1 MGLFSKLKNLISK
14 KEEIK
19 DSKEKEHRISNL
31 KNMINHVNDD
41 EISEIEIDSDDEE
54 IQEDEELINY
64 LNENNDSFEID
75 DEYIYRPG
83 KDNPHVINLEDAEID
98 ENFIIEADMKEDLNE
113 SEIINK
119 PDGFEGE
126 VGENFDNLINIKIG
140 EKPIMA
146 FVSLI
151 LGIIFIIASII
162 VFNARS
168 DRIIDNVVSGENP
181 FIMVVLILI
190 GVLLIIYG
198 IFKIFNIK
206 SPFENM
212 MESINE
218 VEEEKESLKKVEDE
232 EEPVLPK
239 SNIPLDKESYK
250 IGEFDMEELKNN
262 LKSSFSKTI
271 DKTKKTPKKETTT
284 EEINVEDLPPAR
296 EKSDDKKG
304 LIKEEIEEIDYE
316 KAKLEGESIDEIFA
330 EVEDLPDDKN
340 N

>member
-1 MGLFSKLKNLISK
+1 M
-14 KEEIK
+14 K

-31 KNMINHVNDD
+31 KKMMNQVNDD
-41 EISEIEIDSDDEE
+41 EEVPEKLEFETNDSEFGD
-54 IQEDEELINY
+54 DEELINY
-64 LNENNDSFEID
+64 LNEKSDDEFEID

-83 KDNPHVINLEDAEID
+83 KDNPNAINLEDAEID
-98 ENFIIEADMKEDLNE
+98 ENFIIEADINEDLTE
-113 SEIINK
+113 KGQVVNK
-119 PDGFEGE
+119 PEGLE
-126 VGENFDNLINIKIG
+126 EEISENFDNLINIQIG
-140 EKPIMA
+140 EKPVLA

-168 DRIIDNVVSGENP
+168 DRVIDNVVSGENP

-190 GVLLIIYG
+190 GALLIIYG
-198 IFKIFNIK
+198 VFKIFNIK

-212 MESINE
+212 MDSINGI
-218 VEEEKESLKKVEDE
+218 EEEKESLNKVEE
-232 EEPVLPK
+232 EEQPVIPK

-250 IGEFDMEELKNN
+250 IGEFDMEELKTN
-262 LKSSFSKTI
+262 LKSSFSKTMK
-271 DKTKKTPKKETTT
+271 KTKKTPKEETTT

-330 EVEDLPDDKN
+330 DVEDLPDDKN